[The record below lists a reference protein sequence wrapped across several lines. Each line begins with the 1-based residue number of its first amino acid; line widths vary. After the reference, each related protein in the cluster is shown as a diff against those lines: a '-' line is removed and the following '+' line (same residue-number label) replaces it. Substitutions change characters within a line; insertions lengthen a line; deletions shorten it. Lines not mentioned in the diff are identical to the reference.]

1 MPSQSLSLEATV
13 DLRKPGSGT
22 LVGIVHA
29 SLGGQCAGIEDIPSC
44 LPQSFH
50 YESILIPR
58 FDKNHQYLPSVV
70 RYSEVLRLPPC

>member
-1 MPSQSLSLEATV
+1 M
-13 DLRKPGSGT
+13 DLRRSESGT

-50 YESILIPR
+50 YESILVPR
-58 FDKNHQYLPSVV
+58 FDKIHQYLLPLFAIQ
-70 RYSEVLRLPPC
+70 RYSNYLLAK